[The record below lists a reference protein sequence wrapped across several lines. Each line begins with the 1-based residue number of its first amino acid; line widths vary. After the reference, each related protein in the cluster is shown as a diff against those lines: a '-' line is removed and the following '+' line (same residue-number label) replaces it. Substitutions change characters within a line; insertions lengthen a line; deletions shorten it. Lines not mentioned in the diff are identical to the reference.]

1 MENNDIMKLRFQA
14 IESNNAYFYGL
25 VKRHGSA
32 KAVVIFK
39 SFMTE
44 LERQL
49 SFKEDTSVVKKKRD
63 TRVYV
68 NLRKYGYDFNKSDEE
83 RYDAIQNAINEHGP
97 MLVEKCCTK
106 FGKYHSIVLKDWE
119 YVSSNATESQSG
131 DDNDQK
137 ECEEDQDE
145 SATDVTKKY
154 GVDSSK
160 DYAPKSSRVYDKV
173 RHYTR

>member
-39 SFMTE
+39 SFMNE

-83 RYDAIQNAINEHGP
+83 RYDAIQNAINEHGL

-119 YVSSNATESQSG
+119 HVSSLESQLS

-145 SATDVTKKY
+145 SSPVA
-154 GVDSSK
+154 DSSK
-160 DYAPKSSRVYDKV
+160 DYAPKSSRVYHKITQ
-173 RHYTR
+173 YTR